1 MAYEDPNA
9 PPSASTPAPTPTP
22 TTTPTAAP
30 EKKSGSWDWLWPS
43 FVAVIIVKLFG
54 LVGGLVTF
62 GCYYWL
68 KPKLGTWGAVAA
80 SGIIGAV
87 VAIGFLAM
95 IRS

>member
-9 PPSASTPAPTPTP
+9 PSQPQTPAPAAPVATPA
-22 TTTPTAAP
+22 AAP

-43 FVAVIIVKLFG
+43 IVAVIIVKLFG

-62 GCYYWL
+62 GCYYWF

-80 SGIIGAV
+80 AGVVGVV
-87 VAIGFLAM
+87 VAVGLSAM
-95 IRS
+95 IR

>member
-9 PPSASTPAPTPTP
+9 PSQPTPVPATTPAAT
-22 TTTPTAAP
+22 P

-43 FVAVIIVKLFG
+43 IVAVIIVKVFG

-80 SGIIGAV
+80 SGVIGVV
-87 VAIGFLAM
+87 VAIGLLAV

>member
-1 MAYEDPNA
+1 MNERLQ
-9 PPSASTPAPTPTP
+9 
-22 TTTPTAAP
+22 
-30 EKKSGSWDWLWPS
+30 KKSGSWHWLWPGI
-43 FVAVIIVKLFG
+43 VAGIIVKVFG

-80 SGIIGAV
+80 SGVIGVV
-87 VAIGFLAM
+87 VAINLLAI

>member
-9 PPSASTPAPTPTP
+9 PSQLQTTAPEITQ
-22 TTTPTAAP
+22 TTTP
-30 EKKSGSWDWLWPS
+30 EKKSGGSWDWLWS
-43 FVAVIIVKLFG
+43 CIVAVIIVKLFG

-62 GCYYWL
+62 GCYYWF

-80 SGIIGAV
+80 SGIIGAMA
-87 VAIGFLAM
+87 AIGFLAM

>member
-9 PPSASTPAPTPTP
+9 PAPTPAPA
-22 TTTPTAAP
+22 TTPATTP
-30 EKKSGSWDWLWPS
+30 EKKSGSWDWIWPS
-43 FVAVIIVKLFG
+43 ILAVIIVKLFG

-80 SGIIGAV
+80 SGVIGAV
-87 VAIGFLAM
+87 VAIGLLAM
-95 IRS
+95 IR

>member
-9 PPSASTPAPTPTP
+9 PSQPQTPA
-22 TTTPTAAP
+22 TAAPIAAPAATP

-43 FVAVIIVKLFG
+43 IVAVIIVKLFG
-54 LVGGLVTF
+54 LVGGLVTL

-80 SGIIGAV
+80 SRVIGAV
-87 VAIGFLAM
+87 AAIGLLAM

>member
-9 PPSASTPAPTPTP
+9 PLPTPTP
-22 TTTPTAAP
+22 ATTPATTP
-30 EKKSGSWDWLWPS
+30 EKKSSGSWDWIWPS
-43 FVAVIIVKLFG
+43 ILAVIIVKLFG

-80 SGIIGAV
+80 SGVIGAV
-87 VAIGFLAM
+87 VAIGLLAI

>member
-9 PPSASTPAPTPTP
+9 PSQSQTRAPA
-22 TTTPTAAP
+22 TTPVSAP

-43 FVAVIIVKLFG
+43 IAAVIIVKLFG

-80 SGIIGAV
+80 SSVIGAV
-87 VAIGFLAM
+87 GAIGFLAM
-95 IRS
+95 IR

>member
-9 PPSASTPAPTPTP
+9 PSATSAPAPASAPAST
-22 TTTPTAAP
+22 P

-43 FVAVIIVKLFG
+43 IVAVIIVKLFG
-54 LVGGLVTF
+54 LVGGLVTL

-80 SGIIGAV
+80 SGVIGTVA
-87 VAIGFLAM
+87 AIGLLAM

>member
-9 PPSASTPAPTPTP
+9 PSQPQPPAPAAPVTPV
-22 TTTPTAAP
+22 TTPQ
-30 EKKSGSWDWLWPS
+30 KNSGSWDWLWPS
-43 FVAVIIVKLFG
+43 IAAIIIVKLFG

-68 KPKLGTWGAVAA
+68 KPKLGIWGAVAV
-80 SGIIGAV
+80 SGVIGVV

>member
-9 PPSASTPAPTPTP
+9 PSQPQPSAPA
-22 TTTPTAAP
+22 TAPVAAG
-30 EKKSGSWDWLWPS
+30 EEKSGSWDWLWPTI
-43 FVAVIIVKLFG
+43 VAVMIVKLFG

-62 GCYYWL
+62 GCYHWL

-80 SGIIGAV
+80 SGAIGVV
-87 VAIGFLAM
+87 VAIGLMAM

>member
-9 PPSASTPAPTPTP
+9 PAQTSTPAPATVTAPA
-22 TTTPTAAP
+22 AAP
-30 EKKSGSWDWLWPS
+30 EKKSGSLDWLWPS
-43 FVAVIIVKLFG
+43 IVAVIIVKLFG

-68 KPKLGTWGAVAA
+68 KPKLGTWGAVAV
-80 SGIIGAV
+80 SGVIGIV
-87 VAIGFLAM
+87 VAIGLLAM

>member
-9 PPSASTPAPTPTP
+9 PSSSPSPAPT
-22 TTTPTAAP
+22 TATVAVT
-30 EKKSGSWDWLWPS
+30 EKKTGSWDWLWPS
-43 FVAVIIVKLFG
+43 ILAVIIVKLFG

-80 SGIIGAV
+80 SGVIGTV
-87 VAIGFLAM
+87 VAIGLMAM

>member
-9 PPSASTPAPTPTP
+9 PSQPPTPAPATVTAPA
-22 TTTPTAAP
+22 AAP
-30 EKKSGSWDWLWPS
+30 EKKSGSWDWLWS
-43 FVAVIIVKLFG
+43 IIVAVIIVKLFG

-68 KPKLGTWGAVAA
+68 KPKLGTWGAVAV
-80 SGIIGAV
+80 SGIIGVV
-87 VAIGFLAM
+87 VAIGLLAM

>member
-9 PPSASTPAPTPTP
+9 PSQPQTPAPV
-22 TTTPTAAP
+22 TAAPATTP
-30 EKKSGSWDWLWPS
+30 EKKSGSWDWLWS
-43 FVAVIIVKLFG
+43 SIVAVIIVKVFG

-68 KPKLGTWGAVAA
+68 KPKLGTWGAIAA
-80 SGIIGAV
+80 SGVIGVV
-87 VAIGFLAM
+87 VAIGLMAM

>member
-9 PPSASTPAPTPTP
+9 PSQPQTPAPA
-22 TTTPTAAP
+22 TTPVAAP

-43 FVAVIIVKLFG
+43 IVAVIIVKLFG

-68 KPKLGTWGAVAA
+68 KPKLGTWGAVAV
-80 SGIIGAV
+80 SGFIGVV
-87 VAIGFLAM
+87 VAIGLMAM
-95 IRS
+95 IR

>member
-9 PPSASTPAPTPTP
+9 PSLPQTSATVASATAPA
-22 TTTPTAAP
+22 AKP
-30 EKKSGSWDWLWPS
+30 EKKSNSWDWLWPS
-43 FVAVIIVKLFG
+43 IVAVIIVKVFG

-68 KPKLGTWGAVAA
+68 KPKLGKLGAVAA
-80 SGIIGAV
+80 SGTIGVV
-87 VAIGFLAM
+87 VAIGLLAI

>member
-9 PPSASTPAPTPTP
+9 PPSASTSMPTPA
-22 TTTPTAAP
+22 TTPTATS
-30 EKKSGSWDWLWPS
+30 ENKSSSWDWLWPS
-43 FVAVIIVKLFG
+43 IVAVIIVKLFG

-80 SGIIGAV
+80 SGVIGAV
-87 VAIGFLAM
+87 VAIVLLAM